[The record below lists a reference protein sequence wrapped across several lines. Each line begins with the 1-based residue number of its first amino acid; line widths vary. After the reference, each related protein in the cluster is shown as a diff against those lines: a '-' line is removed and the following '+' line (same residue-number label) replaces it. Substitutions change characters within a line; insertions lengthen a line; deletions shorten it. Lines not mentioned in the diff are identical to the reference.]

1 MGDDDPFVVVPKPE
15 PRSPPSVRVAAED
28 SVASSPR
35 RRPSSS
41 ASASLSP
48 SIRISFARRRSR
60 SRRRLTSPSPSV
72 RPRPPLSQ
80 SKVVVVSKFFAKSSP
95 TPSPSTGPRG
105 PHARSLTR
113 RQKISKATN
122 LPDAAKEAESALLEF
137 VDAAKKKSDYKE
149 HEETAESVLIP
160 FRAFVRARASA
171 AEAEASGDVLCLDVA
186 PVGGGEDDDDEND
199 ENENTTR
206 ATRALL
212 ARAKDSDRPGA
223 REAGRVLAATIAELD
238 RLHVNASCRVRQRAP
253 EVARARARLV
263 ALRREARDAFKA
275 LDPRG
280 LASIRASAARAKTSL
295 PAARDAEL
303 FARYPP
309 AGSMDE
315 LRSRCAT
322 MAATGSPH
330 HLCLHLCYYR
340 EYDAARQLFVLR
352 TRLAAAVGSASAL
365 DGWRA
370 ELRCATREE
379 WGGGTPKKKTR
390 PRRRRT
396 KKPTKRRKKNGRDDD
411 DDDDDDDD
419 GDDVVVGDGDDEENE
434 TEDEAPED
442 DREEDPRGAKSPG
455 RTTGGWLSAKSLPWR
470 VVYVSPSGE
479 TFDSASD
486 ALTFLGVDANK
497 APPAAHNAAGGG
509 GLGNETL
516 DDFEW
521 RDDDGGGG
529 GGGAAR
535 RDARIGGARARGQ
548 VAPPPRVVDNNVS
561 WPRASHG
568 GSGVRLARPETRGL
582 DDATDLLRAAL
593 WPEARDED
601 VGTEPVR
608 ARLRAAREGAPRS
621 PVRLA
626 PDPFSTG
633 GDDGTSIDA
642 PRSLAVAVVG
652 PTDARD
658 GAHDPTSGDDSPSAA
673 GAGKRWWAPPRS
685 PFGLL
690 EEILF
695 EDEWKLLTACMLLN
709 CTTRLQVDR
718 ALWRLF
724 LLAPTPEEAVR
735 LGRDGGGGG
744 GGGGDDQ
751 YDAGGDGAAVAVDAQ
766 LCARR
771 PKRRTGLDAIE
782 DVLAPLGLHRK
793 RARAFVRLSE
803 DYLAATRPRG
813 EALEANGGGG
823 GGDGGLFSTRTKL
836 AAPAASLHGVGAYA
850 SDAHAM
856 FCDGLMGVAPRDH
869 ALRWWYAWAVERRE
883 SGRRRRSDA
892 GDGEA
897 SS

>member
-186 PVGGGEDDDDEND
+186 PVVGGGEDDDDEND

-340 EYDAARQLFVLR
+340 EYDAARQLP
-352 TRLAAAVGSASAL
+352 S
-365 DGWRA
+365 
-370 ELRCATREE
+370 
-379 WGGGTPKKKTR
+379 
-390 PRRRRT
+390 
-396 KKPTKRRKKNGRDDD
+396 
-411 DDDDDDDD
+411 
-419 GDDVVVGDGDDEENE
+419 
-434 TEDEAPED
+434 
-442 DREEDPRGAKSPG
+442 SP
-455 RTTGGWLSAKSLPWR
+455 
-470 VVYVSPSGE
+470 
-479 TFDSASD
+479 
-486 ALTFLGVDANK
+486 
-497 APPAAHNAAGGG
+497 
-509 GLGNETL
+509 
-516 DDFEW
+516 
-521 RDDDGGGG
+521 
-529 GGGAAR
+529 
-535 RDARIGGARARGQ
+535 
-548 VAPPPRVVDNNVS
+548 
-561 WPRASHG
+561 
-568 GSGVRLARPETRGL
+568 
-582 DDATDLLRAAL
+582 
-593 WPEARDED
+593 
-601 VGTEPVR
+601 
-608 ARLRAAREGAPRS
+608 
-621 PVRLA
+621 
-626 PDPFSTG
+626 
-633 GDDGTSIDA
+633 
-642 PRSLAVAVVG
+642 
-652 PTDARD
+652 
-658 GAHDPTSGDDSPSAA
+658 
-673 GAGKRWWAPPRS
+673 
-685 PFGLL
+685 
-690 EEILF
+690 
-695 EDEWKLLTACMLLN
+695 
-709 CTTRLQVDR
+709 
-718 ALWRLF
+718 
-724 LLAPTPEEAVR
+724 
-735 LGRDGGGGG
+735 
-744 GGGGDDQ
+744 
-751 YDAGGDGAAVAVDAQ
+751 
-766 LCARR
+766 
-771 PKRRTGLDAIE
+771 
-782 DVLAPLGLHRK
+782 
-793 RARAFVRLSE
+793 
-803 DYLAATRPRG
+803 
-813 EALEANGGGG
+813 
-823 GGDGGLFSTRTKL
+823 
-836 AAPAASLHGVGAYA
+836 
-850 SDAHAM
+850 
-856 FCDGLMGVAPRDH
+856 
-869 ALRWWYAWAVERRE
+869 
-883 SGRRRRSDA
+883 
-892 GDGEA
+892 
-897 SS
+897 

>member
-1 MGDDDPFVVVPKPE
+1 
-15 PRSPPSVRVAAED
+15 
-28 SVASSPR
+28 
-35 RRPSSS
+35 
-41 ASASLSP
+41 
-48 SIRISFARRRSR
+48 
-60 SRRRLTSPSPSV
+60 
-72 RPRPPLSQ
+72 
-80 SKVVVVSKFFAKSSP
+80 
-95 TPSPSTGPRG
+95 
-105 PHARSLTR
+105 
-113 RQKISKATN
+113 
-122 LPDAAKEAESALLEF
+122 
-137 VDAAKKKSDYKE
+137 
-149 HEETAESVLIP
+149 
-160 FRAFVRARASA
+160 
-171 AEAEASGDVLCLDVA
+171 
-186 PVGGGEDDDDEND
+186 
-199 ENENTTR
+199 
-206 ATRALL
+206 
-212 ARAKDSDRPGA
+212 
-223 REAGRVLAATIAELD
+223 
-238 RLHVNASCRVRQRAP
+238 
-253 EVARARARLV
+253 
-263 ALRREARDAFKA
+263 
-275 LDPRG
+275 
-280 LASIRASAARAKTSL
+280 
-295 PAARDAEL
+295 
-303 FARYPP
+303 
-309 AGSMDE
+309 MDE

-411 DDDDDDDD
+411 DDDD
-419 GDDVVVGDGDDEENE
+419 GDDVGDGDDEENE

-442 DREEDPRGAKSPG
+442 DREDDPRGAKSPG

-658 GAHDPTSGDDSPSAA
+658 GAHDPTSGDASPSAA
-673 GAGKRWWAPPRS
+673 GTGKRWWAPPRS

-735 LGRDGGGGG
+735 LGRDGGEGG